1 MKPPEISAYL
11 RTLAERID
19 ANAERPFGGLFVV
32 IPPDAEADSVLL
44 LEGKPDSAMF
54 VGLVTAKIEMVKQL
68 HENELRKQGRIR

>member
-54 VGLVTAKIEMVKQL
+54 VGLVTAKIEMVKAVQQDA
-68 HENELRKQGRIR
+68 LRQQGRIR